1 MGLLQ
6 VFKTFS
12 NPKTVRLYLSAIPIR
27 KYKTIDGWLSLNEAY
42 HLFDGAR
49 SLPGKSTIVEIGS
62 WKGKS
67 TYCLAKGL
75 RSGTVYAIDPFN
87 SAGEEG
93 SAQVYQQKSANE
105 DLLSVFK
112 ENMASRGMSQKVV
125 PWKGYSQDFVNKV
138 DSINF
143 LFIDGDHSIEG
154 ARYDFDHYSPRLVKG
169 GLIAFH
175 DYDAKRT
182 QFGPTWVIENVVKPS
197 GNFEQIGVFDTLW
210 LGRKVK

>member
-1 MGLLQ
+1 MLQ
-6 VFKTFS
+6 ALKTFS
-12 NPKTVRLYLSAIPIR
+12 NPKTVSLYLRALPIR

-42 HLFDGAR
+42 HLFSGAR
-49 SLPGKSTIVEIGS
+49 SLPPGSTIVEIGS

-75 RSGTVYAIDPFN
+75 SEGTVYAIDPFN

-93 SAQVYQQKSANE
+93 SAQVYEQKAQHQ
-105 DLLSVFK
+105 DLLGVFK
-112 ENMASRGMSQKVV
+112 DNMSVRGMSEKVV

-138 DSINF
+138 DKINF

-154 ARYDFDHYSPRLVKG
+154 ALYDFEHYSPKVVNG

-175 DYDAKRT
+175 DYDARRPN
-182 QFGPTWVIENVVKPS
+182 FGPTWVIENKVKTS
-197 GNFEQIGVFDTLW
+197 GTFEQVGLYDTLW
-210 LGRKVK
+210 LGRKIK